1 MIKKR
6 KHPYLYEVDL
16 MRCIFIFGVL
26 ANHTTSAFI
35 ANISA
40 SYPRLILLAT
50 HLMLH
55 FTRMGFMF
63 ITGLVLFL
71 QHYNDLN
78 MNLFKFWKKRY
89 KGSGIPY
96 LFWNGFFLLFAAWMT
111 GEKLGFSTWLG
122 DWLWAVIH
130 GDHFYMYYILVTFQL
145 YLIFPIMLW
154 LFRKFPNYHLL
165 IFVISA
171 LVQLFF
177 LIWAKYIYPIQ
188 NHDHWPYLI
197 KYYGNFVLSYQFYF
211 IAGAFTSIHYQQVKK
226 FFVEH
231 QKIIYSLTG
240 LLALGTFGLYYVND
254 RILKLSQHYTELI
267 HQPYLMIYAS
277 MMICSVLCISWAYD
291 RHRLEPKWQWF
302 SRLVAISSKI
312 SFGVYLT
319 QTFALTFLLKILAP
333 LNGAAPNW
341 LLLLCLPFGYL
352 FVLGGTWLISYFCY
366 KVPPFGILIGRP
378 QKIFGRK

>member
-1 MIKKR
+1 MGTKK

-26 ANHTTSAFI
+26 ANHTTSVFI
-35 ANISA
+35 ANMTD

-71 QHYNDLN
+71 QHYNNLD
-78 MNLFKFWKKRY
+78 MKLFKFWKKRY

-96 LFWNGFFLLFAAWMT
+96 LFWNGFFLFFTAWMT
-111 GEKLGFSTWLG
+111 GEKLGWGNWFSNWI
-122 DWLWAVIH
+122 WAVIH

-145 YLIFPIMLW
+145 YLLFPMMLW
-154 LFRKFPNYHLL
+154 LFRKFKNYHVL
-165 IFVISA
+165 ILVISA
-171 LVQLFF
+171 LIQLFF

-188 NHDHWPYLI
+188 NHDNWPYLFH
-197 KYYGNFVLSYQFYF
+197 YYGNFVFSYQFYF
-211 IAGAFTSIHYQQVKK
+211 IAGAFTSIHYQKIKQI
-226 FFVEH
+226 FTTH
-231 QKIIYSLTG
+231 RRIIYSITG
-240 LLALGTFGLYYVND
+240 LLALGTLGLYYINE
-254 RILKLSQHYTELI
+254 RILKLSEHYTELI

-291 RHRLEPKWQWF
+291 QHRLEPRWSWF
-302 SRLVAISSKI
+302 EQLVSISSKL

-319 QTFALTFLLKILAP
+319 QTVALTFLLKFLES
-333 LNGAAPNW
+333 LKGELSNW
-341 LLLLCLPFGYL
+341 LLLLGLPLGYIA
-352 FVLGGTWLISYFCY
+352 VLGGSWLISYFCY

-378 QKIFGRK
+378 QKIFRKK